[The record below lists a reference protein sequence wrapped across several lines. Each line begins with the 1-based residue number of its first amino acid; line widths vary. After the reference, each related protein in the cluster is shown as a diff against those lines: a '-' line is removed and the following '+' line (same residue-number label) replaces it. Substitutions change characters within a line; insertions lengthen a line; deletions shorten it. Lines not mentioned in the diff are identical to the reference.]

1 MPQPSQDDKFGTA
14 DVRIETSKNDLD
26 SAGEVVYYVDGE
38 RRVYVPGGYEERTL
52 LRKIDM
58 HMFSCVCVL
67 YLLNYLDRQNI
78 GNAKVGGMA
87 ADLKLSSSDY
97 SVALLVF
104 FPAYLLGEIPSNLIL
119 ARVRPSRYLPAIT
132 LVWGLIATLVSQVKT
147 KEALI
152 GIRFVLGFVESG
164 FFCGV
169 LFLLSSWYRK
179 AELAKRMAFFY
190 SAAILS
196 GAFGG
201 LLAGGVITGL
211 EGKMGI
217 RGWRWLFIIEGAL
230 TMFFSIVVVFILP
243 DWPATTK
250 WLSSEEKALA
260 AARIKADQ
268 VGSLEQNI
276 GSWKGTL
283 SALAD
288 WRTYLFTFMYMM
300 IVGAGTITYFI
311 PTLTLNLGFTG
322 NKAQF
327 MTVPIYAVTL
337 VMELCIAYSSDRHNE
352 RAFHI
357 ALPACLAGL
366 MYALSIGVKSHTAQ
380 YVFLCF
386 GFAGTWG
393 ALPIV
398 LAWAP
403 NIITYPNEKRAVSQA
418 FINMVA
424 NLSSIY
430 GAYLWP
436 ANDAPRYVMGLA
448 TTSAF
453 CFACAISALV
463 ARYLTARYPYQFD
476 FDKWGTGV
484 EADSER
490 RSEEVGG
497 DEKARV
503 SG

>member
-1 MPQPSQDDKFGTA
+1 MSHPTTHSSTTPEDADKFGAT
-14 DVRIETSKNDLD
+14 DVRIEHAKATDKI
-26 SAGEVVYYVDGE
+26 EVVYYVDGE
-38 RRVYVPGGYEERTL
+38 RRVYVPGSPEERTL
-52 LRKIDM
+52 VRKIDL
-58 HMFSCVCVL
+58 HMFTCVSVL
-67 YLLNYLDRQNI
+67 YLLNYLDRQNV

-119 ARVRPSRYLPAIT
+119 ARVRPSLYLPGIT
-132 LVWGLIATLVSQVKT
+132 LVWGLIATMMSQVKT
-147 KEALI
+147 KEALV
-152 GIRFVLGFVESG
+152 GIRFLLGFVESG

-179 AELAKRMAFFY
+179 AELAKRMAYFY

-217 RGWRWLFIIEGAL
+217 RGWRWLFIIEGSL
-230 TMFFSIVVVFILP
+230 TMFFSIIVVFILP
-243 DWPATTK
+243 DWPVNTK
-250 WLSSEEKALA
+250 WLSQEEKALA
-260 AARIKADQ
+260 AARIKADH
-268 VGSLEQNI
+268 VGTVQQKMS
-276 GSWKGTL
+276 SWKATL
-283 SALAD
+283 SVLAD

-300 IVGAGTITYFI
+300 VVGAGTITYFV
-311 PTLTLNLGFTG
+311 PTLTSNLGFTG

-337 VMELCIAYSSDRHNE
+337 VLELLVAYSSDRFKE
-352 RAFHI
+352 RPYHVA
-357 ALPACLAGL
+357 APACLAGL
-366 MYALSIGVKSHTAQ
+366 MYALSIGIKNHTAQ

-386 GFAGTWG
+386 GLGGTWS

-398 LAWAP
+398 LAWTP
-403 NIITYPNEKRAVSQA
+403 NVITYPNEKRAVAQA
-418 FINMVA
+418 FVNMVA

-436 ANDAPRYVMGLA
+436 ANDAPRYVTGLA

-453 CFACAISALV
+453 CFACAISAIV
-463 ARYLTARYPYQFD
+463 GKYLTAKYPYTFD
-476 FDKWGTGV
+476 FEKWGA
-484 EADSER
+484 EAESD
-490 RSEEVGG
+490 EVVIN
-497 DEKARV
+497 EKA
-503 SG
+503 SA

>member
-1 MPQPSQDDKFGTA
+1 MSHPAHSSTTPDDADKFGAIDVHIEHKTA
-14 DVRIETSKNDLD
+14 ADID
-26 SAGEVVYYVDGE
+26 EVVYYVDGE
-38 RRVYVPGGYEERTL
+38 RRVYVPGSAEERTL
-52 LRKIDM
+52 VRKIDL
-58 HMFSCVCVL
+58 HMFSCVSVL
-67 YLLNYLDRQNI
+67 YLLNYLDRQNV

-104 FPAYLLGEIPSNLIL
+104 FPAYLLGEIPSNLVL
-119 ARVRPSRYLPAIT
+119 ARVRPSLYLPGIT
-132 LVWGLIATLVSQVKT
+132 LVWGLIATMISQVKT

-152 GIRFVLGFVESG
+152 GIRFLLGFVESG

-179 AELAKRMAFFY
+179 AELAKRMAYFY

-211 EGKMGI
+211 EGAMGI
-217 RGWRWLFIIEGAL
+217 RGWRWLFIIEGSL
-230 TMFFSIVVVFILP
+230 TMFVSIIVVFILP
-243 DWPATTK
+243 NWPANTK
-250 WLSSEEKALA
+250 WLSQEEKALA
-260 AARIKADQ
+260 AARIKADH
-268 VGSLEQNI
+268 VGTVGQKMS
-276 GSWKGTL
+276 SWKATL

-300 IVGAGTITYFI
+300 VVGAGTITYFV
-311 PTLTLNLGFTG
+311 PTLTSNLGFTG

-327 MTVPIYAVTL
+327 MTVPVYAVTL
-337 VMELCIAYSSDRHNE
+337 VLELLVAYSSDRFNE
-352 RAFHI
+352 RPYHI
-357 ALPACLAGL
+357 VAPACLAGL
-366 MYALSIGVKSHTAQ
+366 MYALSIGIKNHTAQ

-386 GFAGTWG
+386 GLGGTWS
-393 ALPIV
+393 ALPVV

-403 NIITYPNEKRAVSQA
+403 NVISYPSEKRAVSLA
-418 FINMVA
+418 FVNMVA

-436 ANDAPRYVMGLA
+436 ANDAPGYVMGLA

-453 CFACAISALV
+453 CFACAISAI
-463 ARYLTARYPYQFD
+463 AAKYLTAKYPYTFD
-476 FDKWGTGV
+476 FEKWGA
-484 EADSER
+484 EAESD
-490 RSEEVGG
+490 EVVIN
-497 DEKARV
+497 EKA
-503 SG
+503 ST

>member
-1 MPQPSQDDKFGTA
+1 MSHPTHSPTTPEDADKFGATDVHIEYAKTA
-14 DVRIETSKNDLD
+14 ERN
-26 SAGEVVYYVDGE
+26 EVVYYVDGG
-38 RRVYVPGGYEERTL
+38 RRVYVPGSAEERRL
-52 LRKIDM
+52 VRKIDL
-58 HMFSCVCVL
+58 HMFTCVSVL

-87 ADLKLSSSDY
+87 KDLNLSSSDY

-104 FPAYLLGEIPSNLIL
+104 FPAYLLGQIPSNLIL
-119 ARVRPSRYLPAIT
+119 VHVRPSLWLPGIT
-132 LVWGLIATLVSQVKT
+132 LLWGLIATLISQVKT

-152 GIRFVLGFVESG
+152 GIRFLLGFVESG

-179 AELAKRMAFFY
+179 AELAKRMAYFY

-230 TMFFSIVVVFILP
+230 TMFFSIVFVFVLP
-243 DWPATTK
+243 NWPVNTK
-250 WLSSEEKALA
+250 WLTPEEKALA
-260 AARIKADQ
+260 AARIKADH
-268 VGSLEQNI
+268 I
-276 GSWKGTL
+276 GTVQQKMSSWKATL

-300 IVGAGTITYFI
+300 VVGAGTITYFV
-311 PTLTLNLGFTG
+311 PTLTANLGYTG

-337 VMELCIAYSSDRHNE
+337 VLELVVAYSSDWFQE
-352 RAFHI
+352 RPFHV
-357 ALPACLAGL
+357 AAPACLAGL
-366 MYALSIGVKSHTAQ
+366 MYALSIGIKNHTAQ

-386 GFAGTWG
+386 GLGGTWS

-398 LAWAP
+398 LAWTP
-403 NIITYPNEKRAVSQA
+403 NVISYPNEKRGVSQA
-418 FINMVA
+418 FVNMVG
-424 NLSSIY
+424 NLASIY

-436 ANDAPRYVMGLA
+436 ATDAPRYKMGLGITA
-448 TTSAF
+448 AF
-453 CFACAISALV
+453 CFAAAISAILGK
-463 ARYLTARYPYQFD
+463 YLTARYPYTFD
-476 FDKWGTGV
+476 FARWGA
-484 EADSER
+484 EAESDEA
-490 RSEEVGG
+490 VIN
-497 DEKARV
+497 EKA
-503 SG
+503 SDA